1 MKKLLTYLTAALLT
15 GSVLAQVPQKMSY
28 QAVIR
33 NSNNAL
39 VINTSVGMQI
49 SILQGSPSGAS
60 VFTERHSP
68 LTNSNGLVSVE
79 IGSGTVISG
88 SFNTINWANGPY
100 FLNTE
105 TDPAGGTNFT
115 ISGTSQLLS
124 VPYALHA
131 QSAETVTGTITET
144 DPLWSG
150 SPSFGISDTN
160 ISNWNTTFSW
170 GNHTGLYRPVS
181 WLPSWADITNKP
193 TTLSGYGITDA
204 FSGNYNDLSNK
215 PSLFSGSFGD
225 LINKPTTL
233 SGYGITDAFS
243 GNYNNLSN
251 KPSLFDGTWTSLS
264 GKPVFA
270 TVATSGSYNDLI
282 NKPTLLNSQWTT
294 SGNNIYYTTGKVG
307 IGTTAPDAKLTIGT
321 PGVTYTDYGITSDSR
336 IGVVNGSGNRGAMIM
351 QSAGTYGVLA
361 AFNYATNA
369 TMPIVMQPDGNNV
382 GIGVTNPTHRL
393 HVNEGGRMG
402 NSTLSSESME
412 INQYGTGNRYAYIDL
427 HGDDNYTDYS
437 LRIMRYN
444 NGTDAGSSI
453 THRGLGELNLATEHA
468 APIKFYTAGNNRLTI
483 GADGNVGIGTATPH
497 GPLQF
502 PNTVGS
508 RKIVLYEYF
517 NNDHQFS
524 GFGISPYM
532 LRYQVPSPT
541 DAHVFYAATS
551 ATSSTELMRING
563 DGKVGIGISPTSKLD
578 VNGVINVN
586 NNKITNVATPTSG
599 ADAAN
604 KAYVDSDKHVIGE
617 YYGGGIV
624 FYVYD
629 NGRHGLIAATADQST
644 GIRWD
649 GGSDT
654 NTRAR
659 ADGVGAGLKNTA
671 IIIANQGP
679 VDGNAFAA
687 TVCNEYS
694 VTVGGVTYG
703 DWYLPSK
710 YELNLLY
717 LKFPVVGGFAL
728 NSYWSST
735 ENNLTSAWSHFFGTN
750 NQNTPNKSN
759 AFNVRAVRAF

>member
-100 FLNTE
+100 FINTE

-181 WLPSWADITNKP
+181 WVPSWADITNKP
-193 TTLSGYGITDA
+193 TTISGYGITDA

-307 IGTTAPDAKLTIGT
+307 IGTAAPDAKLTIGS

-351 QSAGTYGVLA
+351 QSAGSYGVLV
-361 AFNYATNA
+361 AFNYATTA

-497 GPLQF
+497 APLQF

-541 DAHVFYAATS
+541 DAHVFYAANS
-551 ATSSTELMRING
+551 ATVSTELMRING
-563 DGKVGIGISPTSKLD
+563 NGKIGIGTS
-578 VNGVINVN
+578 N
-586 NNKITNVATPTSG
+586 
-599 ADAAN
+599 
-604 KAYVDSDKHVIGE
+604 
-617 YYGGGIV
+617 
-624 FYVYD
+624 
-629 NGRHGLIAATADQST
+629 
-644 GIRWD
+644 
-649 GGSDT
+649 
-654 NTRAR
+654 
-659 ADGVGAGLKNTA
+659 
-671 IIIANQGP
+671 
-679 VDGNAFAA
+679 
-687 TVCNEYS
+687 
-694 VTVGGVTYG
+694 
-703 DWYLPSK
+703 PSSRLH
-710 YELNLLY
+710 LNL
-717 LKFPVVGGFAL
+717 
-728 NSYWSST
+728 
-735 ENNLTSAWSHFFGTN
+735 GTN
-750 NQNTPNKSN
+750 NYIPSSPNVNSDVFFKISHSTDNFAMLFDPAQIQTIGNPLYLNPQNAEDVNIGASGGGLVVGASGSSIAEIQLITGTVGPALTCTDSN
-759 AFNVRAVRAF
+759 GDRPGCNYRIPLPTSISNWDPTKWTVLSITVQGSASGYWESPEAWSIYASINSLDIYHWHPFGTDNWNGRSYKIVVMRFK